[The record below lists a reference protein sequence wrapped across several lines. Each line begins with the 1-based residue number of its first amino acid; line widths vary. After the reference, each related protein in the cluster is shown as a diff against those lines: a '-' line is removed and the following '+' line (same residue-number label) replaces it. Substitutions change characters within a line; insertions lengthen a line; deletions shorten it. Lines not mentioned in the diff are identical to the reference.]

1 MGAGREHTT
10 RAPGPTPRRVLL
22 VGPRVAFFARLAA
35 TLRAGGTGA
44 DVTRDAALADADE
57 IRGYGAVVFARTTGA
72 DERAA
77 VRAAFAA
84 AGSRAVFL
92 ESPAPLVAVLAAQLE
107 QALLEQARQERAGTR
122 RLAGLSAEPG
132 RALVEVAV
140 ACRVRVTGHGTSRLR
155 RPRARDLFDERLPPG
170 THPVPLGARTTH
182 VVARTYGEVLVTAVP
197 AGPGR

>member
-22 VGPRVAFFARLAA
+22 VGPRVALFARLAA

-44 DVTRDAALADADE
+44 DITRDAALAHPDE
-57 IRGYGAVVFARTTGA
+57 IRGYGAVVFDRTTGA
-72 DERAA
+72 EERAS

-84 AGSRAVFL
+84 AGSRAVFV

-107 QALLEQARQERAGTR
+107 QALQGRAGGRR

-170 THPVPLGARTTH
+170 THPVPLGTRTTY

-197 AGPGR
+197 AARAP

>member
-44 DVTRDAALADADE
+44 DVTRDAALATTEE
-57 IRGYGAVVFARTTGA
+57 IRGYGAVVFARTTGE

-84 AGSRAVFL
+84 AGSRAVFV

-107 QALLEQARQERAGTR
+107 QALQGRSGAHRR
-122 RLAGLSAEPG
+122 RLAGLRAEPG

-170 THPVPLGARTTH
+170 THPVPLGPRTTY

-197 AGPGR
+197 ADPAP